1 MRTLVFASILALY
14 PQANPTTADA
24 SFDELFKK
32 ATGPAQ
38 LKQLDSWCQK
48 NKMVDERKRV
58 QEVLQKVMA
67 GMKADPREAAR
78 VSGDQARQAVT
89 DFREGRAKGVA
100 EEVKKVLAWMGTEK
114 YAPPEAKERL
124 TVLVKG
130 LLAEEPADRDSL
142 LGDIKAIE
150 NAERSAEELKKSAP
164 QFDSQI
170 KAILK
175 KFTNQIFAAVE
186 KCLAA
191 GEAGYA
197 FDLYRFLLQV
207 DPDNERAHRSLG
219 EQKIDNKW
227 LRPYEQEQWK
237 AGLAWDEK
245 AGWVLV
251 KQRDRAEKG
260 EVFDVQSKQWGK
272 EADLDKLHGDVG
284 KAWRMESEHF
294 ELISTAPHAL
304 NVKLLTRME
313 AFFLQAFRQYDLFF
327 AGKGGGKAANLVFGV
342 VPTRK
347 KLVVNFYKDETQFK
361 QFADPPTNWA
371 AGFYSGGKHAS
382 FFYSIRGGEST
393 EVMQHELTH
402 QILGEYSDG
411 GGGTPWIVEG
421 AAVFLEAAEFQNGT
435 LRLGGIK
442 ENYMLVEYRNG
453 IRAKRPEHTIKYL
466 TDTFGPGKNWDQ
478 GEINKN
484 YRGAGAAIFFLMHV
498 DGGRHRADVIQMLRD
513 VYYGGKPKAM
523 EEYYGMSIASLDLL
537 MERFYRDCSVE

>member
-1 MRTLVFASILALY
+1 MRILVVTSILALW
-14 PQANPTTADA
+14 PQASPTTADA
-24 SFDELFKK
+24 SFDDLFKK
-32 ATGPAQ
+32 ATGPVQ

-48 NKMVDERKRV
+48 NKMADERKRV

-78 VSGDQARQAVT
+78 VSGDQARQAVA

-100 EEVKKVLAWMGTEK
+100 EEVKKILAWMATEK
-114 YAPPEAKERL
+114 YAPPDAKDRL
-124 TVLVKG
+124 TVLVRG
-130 LLAEEPADRDSL
+130 LLAEEPADRDAL
-142 LGDIKAIE
+142 LGEIKGIE
-150 NAERSAEELKKSAP
+150 NAERSADELKKTAAP
-164 QFDSQI
+164 FDSQV

-219 EQKIDNKW
+219 EQKIENRW

-245 AGWVLV
+245 AGWVPV
-251 KQRDRAEKG
+251 KQRDRVDKG
-260 EVFDVQSKQWGK
+260 EIYDVQSRQWGK
-272 EADLDKLHGDVG
+272 EADLDKQHEDVG
-284 KAWRMESEHF
+284 RAWRMESEHF

-304 NVKLLTRME
+304 DVRLLTRME

-327 AGKGGGKAANLVFGV
+327 SGKGGGKAANLVFGV

-347 KLVVNFYKDETQFK
+347 KLTVNFYKDETQFK
-361 QFADPPTNWA
+361 QFADPPTDWA

-382 FFYSIRGGEST
+382 YFYSIRGGASIG
-393 EVMQHELTH
+393 VMQHELTH
-402 QILGEYSDG
+402 QILGEYSEG
-411 GGGTPWIVEG
+411 GGATPWIVEG
-421 AAVFLEAAEFQNGT
+421 AAVYLEAAEFHNGT
-435 LRLGGIK
+435 LQLGGIK
-442 ENYMLVEYRNG
+442 DNYRFVEYRKG
-453 IRAKRPEHTIKYL
+453 VQAKQSEHTIKYL
-466 TDTFGPGKNWDQ
+466 NETFGPGKSWNQ
-478 GEINKN
+478 GEISKN

-523 EEYYGMSIASLDLL
+523 EEYYGMSVVSLDVL
-537 MERFYRDCSVE
+537 MERFYRDCDVQ